1 MAEELKPLNIEEWR
15 DGLKQCPLCNTTKM
29 LKVDIVGGLKVEGC
43 DYCGIFVM
51 KGHWNTRPI
60 EEALELGA
68 HSELHEEH
76 DCVDDDQADID
87 ERERLGR
94 NVVPERNHGP
104 ILTLGT
110 G

>member
-60 EEALELGA
+60 EEALEDRVR
-68 HSELHEEH
+68 ELEEI
-76 DCVDDDQADID
+76 VRRIADDALYTPQEIKALLKG
-87 ERERLGR
+87 E
-94 NVVPERNHGP
+94 
-104 ILTLGT
+104 
-110 G
+110 